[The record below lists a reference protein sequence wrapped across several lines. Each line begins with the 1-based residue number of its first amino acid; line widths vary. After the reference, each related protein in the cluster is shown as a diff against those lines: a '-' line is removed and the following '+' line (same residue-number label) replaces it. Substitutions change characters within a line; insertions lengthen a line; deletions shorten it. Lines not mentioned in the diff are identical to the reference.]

1 MASRGADSLYV
12 SVYLRE
18 MMLPDLYELIN
29 QARLFIGSPFL
40 IIEAIAWLLPREH
53 PGCLASG
60 TGNESGRFRVRTPG
74 LAGVILDLL
83 LVSGWVFSG
92 SFAAASISDKLQ
104 HQHVTLIRRKWPFP
118 DGVHVHL
125 RH

>member
-40 IIEAIAWLLPREH
+40 IIEASAWLLPREH

-74 LAGVILDLL
+74 LGGLF
-83 LVSGWVFSG
+83 WTFSLSLGG
-92 SFAAASISDKLQ
+92 SSLGPS
-104 HQHVTLIRRKWPFP
+104 LINSSTNM
-118 DGVHVHL
+118 
-125 RH
+125 